1 MRWKR
6 RAPEAI
12 LPCVAERGTAQGQA
26 AGSEELRGTIDR
38 ITFHST
44 ETLYGVL
51 RVHPEKGY
59 GHAASAGLY
68 EPLLVSAVGKI
79 DQPAVGLRVHMR
91 GRWIVHKAHG
101 PQFEFDEV
109 LVLPPATAEGAVR
122 YLASERFPGIGEVL
136 ARRIVEAL
144 ERKAPSA
151 DPFQAIAEQPEYLDE
166 VRGLKPALRE
176 MLVGTVKADMGTH
189 QVHAFLRGGGLGPSQ
204 AAAIVKKF
212 GHDCEARLRENPY
225 LIAHGVRGIGFGVA
239 DRLALGTGMAADDP
253 RRTQA
258 ATVHALESA
267 ADDGHTC
274 LTVGE
279 LVART
284 RVLVKEAVTEAAAMA
299 AIDALAQQRDEGLV
313 VEACSDGQQRVWIP
327 WLAAS
332 EAGLA
337 RRVKELLTAA
347 GVTPLAT
354 REQLAAHERRNQIE
368 LHELQRTAVLGL
380 LSQPIAVL
388 TGGPGVGKTTITR
401 FVVALAKAA
410 GAKVLL
416 ASPTGRA
423 AKRMAEA
430 TGVDAQTIHRLL
442 GWNPQDGEFLHNK
455 KNPLQA
461 DLVIVDEIS
470 MLDVA
475 LAHHLLKAVQAPT
488 RLVLIGDP
496 DQLPSVGAGN
506 VLGDLLDSGVVPTYR
521 LTHIYRQGA
530 TSLIKENA
538 HHILR
543 GEELELPDRGDTK
556 ADFYHFVVEEPG
568 ECAER
573 LVEVVTKRIPERFG
587 LNWVDEVQVVAPMYR
602 GECGVDALNERLR
615 AALNVGGKEVK
626 LGSRIWKLGDRVI
639 HTRNDYEKEVYNG
652 DMGRI
657 VRVDDDGT
665 IGVRYPERIVEY
677 EPTELGD
684 LQSAFAITVHRSQG
698 GEFPAVVIPLT
709 MQHALMLQRNLLYTA
724 VTRARRL
731 CVLVGSRRALNLAIH
746 NVERARRESW
756 LAPRLREMMQSA

>member
-1 MRWKR
+1 MT
-6 RAPEAI
+6 EAI
-12 LPCVAERGTAQGQA
+12 LPCVAERATGRAE
-26 AGSEELRGTIDR
+26 EELRGTIDR
-38 ITFHST
+38 ITFHS
-44 ETLYGVL
+44 EESLYGVL
-51 RVHPEKGY
+51 RIHPEKGY

-101 PQFEFDEV
+101 PQFEFEEV
-109 LVLPPATAEGAVR
+109 LVLPPASAEGAVR
-122 YLASERFPGIGEVL
+122 YLASDRFPGIGEVL

-144 ERKAPSA
+144 GE
-151 DPFQAIAEQPEYLDE
+151 DPFKTIAEEPERLTG

-189 QVHAFLRGGGLGPSQ
+189 QVHAFLRGGGLGPAQ

-225 LIAHGVRGIGFGVA
+225 LVAHGVRGIGFGVA
-239 DRLALGTGMAADDP
+239 DRLALGTGMAPDDP
-253 RRTQA
+253 RRAKA
-258 ATVHALESA
+258 ATVHALEAA
-267 ADDGHTC
+267 ADDGHSC
-274 LTVGE
+274 LVVDE

-284 RVLVKEAVTEAAAMA
+284 RNLVKEAVSEAGVLAAV
-299 AIDALAQQRDEGLV
+299 DELARDKDDGLV
-313 VEACSDGQQRVWIP
+313 VEACSDGLRRAWLP

-337 RRVKELLTAA
+337 RRAKDLLQAPK
-347 GVTPLAT
+347 VPPLAT
-354 REQLAAHERRNQIE
+354 AEQLAAHEKRSKLE
-368 LHELQRTAVLGL
+368 LHPLQRDAVLGL
-380 LSQPIAVL
+380 LSQPMALL

-410 GAKVLL
+410 GARVLL

-442 GWNPQDGEFLHNK
+442 GWNPQDGEFLHNR
-455 KNPLQA
+455 KNPLQG
-461 DLVIVDEIS
+461 DLVVVDEIS

-475 LAHHLLKAVQAPT
+475 LAHHLLKAVKPPT

-506 VLGDLLDSGVVPTYR
+506 VLGDLLESGVVPTWR

-530 TSLIKENA
+530 ASLIKENA
-538 HHILR
+538 HRILR
-543 GEELELPDRGDTK
+543 GEELELPERGDTK
-556 ADFYHFVVEEPG
+556 ADFYHFVVDDPA

-573 LVEVVTKRIPERFG
+573 LVEVVTRRIPERFG
-587 LNWVDEVQVVAPMYR
+587 LSWVDDVQVVAPMYR
-602 GECGVDALNERLR
+602 GECGVDLLNDRLR
-615 AALNVGGKEVK
+615 GALGVGGKEVK
-626 LGSRIWKLGDRVI
+626 LGSRTWKLGDRVI

-665 IGVRYPERIVEY
+665 VAVRYPERVVEY

-731 CVLVGSRRALNLAIH
+731 CVLVGSRRALHLAVS

-756 LAPRLREMMQSA
+756 LAQRLREMLGQPEQD